1 MSNRYSIYTHTSPS
15 GKVYVGQSVN
25 IKKRWGYNGEHY
37 KTKKKDGTFVQRTF
51 ARAIIKY
58 GWENFIH
65 EIILENIS
73 KEEADYAE
81 KYLIKWYK
89 LHNQSYN
96 NSIVHEAEHIK
107 QAMLRTYE
115 VEDEGEAPAYTIG
128 YLVSQMWHVFKE
140 MVCGDALYLSD

>member
-1 MSNRYSIYTHTSPS
+1 MIKNRHCVYTHTSPS
-15 GKVYVGQSVN
+15 GKVYVGQTVN

-37 KTKKKDGTFVQRTF
+37 KTKKKDGTFVQHTF

-81 KYLIKWYK
+81 KY
-89 LHNQSYN
+89 
-96 NSIVHEAEHIK
+96 
-107 QAMLRTYE
+107 
-115 VEDEGEAPAYTIG
+115 
-128 YLVSQMWHVFKE
+128 
-140 MVCGDALYLSD
+140 